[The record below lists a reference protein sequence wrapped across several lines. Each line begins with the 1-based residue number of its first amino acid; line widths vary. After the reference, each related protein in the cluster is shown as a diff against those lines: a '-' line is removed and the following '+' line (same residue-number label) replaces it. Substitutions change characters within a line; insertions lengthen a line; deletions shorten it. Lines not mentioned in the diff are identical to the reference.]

1 MLIAKTSLPTF
12 FLAVLLMATSA
23 PGVVVIDEDFSDDD
37 GGCVWTANYGCAPQN
52 VGKAGQWLPS
62 GHIAGGGAHTPNMD
76 NDWAP
81 NTQSQVGQPN
91 TGDGWSGLPSLG
103 FNATLNRQGADTGEI
118 GVFNMDGIIKFQ
130 TADGTDRPAVTGEL
144 IRGSFRIFR
153 QNGNFGFGF
162 TDNIAE
168 LQAFQ
173 ATMPTWNVG
182 SAPVMM
188 PTPYTTGKWESETQ
202 NPNYDPAYRGFSPN
216 VTGHISL
223 NNGANKVFINAP
235 VDMDNDGVVDFG
247 TRAPKVDPENMI
259 GRLNTSTPSTIRFEY
274 TVGNAAYDL
283 LQIDQGNGWE
293 DIVQCNSLDCQADPG
308 GLWGAMVPDPGGPM
322 PVGHVFESIE
332 AMFITVGNY
341 QLTEGWADDFFVE
354 IPSPMAGDYNE
365 NGVVDAADYTIY
377 QDNVGNIVDFPN
389 RDSGLLGTPVGA
401 DDYTVWKNSFGA
413 AGSGSGAAVPEPGT
427 GVLLL
432 LGFGLAAVLRGFKRG
447 VLSEG

>member
-1 MLIAKTSLPTF
+1 MNCCKTLIRT
-12 FLAVLLMATSA
+12 AVLLLILPVTSA
-23 PGVVVIDEDFSDDD
+23 LGVVVIDEDFSDDD
-37 GGCVWTANYGCAPQN
+37 GGCAWTANYGCAPQN
-52 VGKAGQWLPS
+52 AGKAGQWFPS
-62 GHIAGGGAHTPNMD
+62 GHVPGGGSHTANLD

-103 FNATLNRQGADTGEI
+103 FNATLNRVGTDTGEV

-144 IRGSFRIFR
+144 IRGSFRIYR
-153 QNGNFGFGF
+153 QSGNFGFGF

-173 ATMPTWNVG
+173 ATMPDWTVG
-182 SAPVMM
+182 SAPTMM
-188 PTPYTTGKWESETQ
+188 PTAYTTQDWESETL
-202 NPNYDPAYRGFSPN
+202 NPNYDPAYRGFSSN
-216 VTGHISL
+216 VTGQIQLAS
-223 NNGANKVFINAP
+223 GANQVYTHAT
-235 VDMDNDGVVDFG
+235 VDMDDNGVVDW
-247 TRAPKVDPENMI
+247 RPNAPIVDWNDPV
-259 GRLNTSTPSTIRFEY
+259 GRLNTSTASTIRFEY

-283 LQIDQGNGWE
+283 LQVDQGNGWE
-293 DIVQCNSLDCQADPG
+293 DIVQCDSLDCQADPG
-308 GLWGAMVPDPGGPM
+308 GLWGAQVPEPGGPM

-377 QDNVGNIVDFPN
+377 QDSVGEVVDFPN
-389 RDSGLLGTPVGA
+389 RDSSLLGTAVGA
-401 DDYTVWKNSFGA
+401 DDYAAWKNSFGA
-413 AGSGSGAAVPEPGT
+413 AGSGSGAAVPEPAT
-427 GVLLL
+427 GGLLL
-432 LGFGLAAVLRGFKRG
+432 LVFGMAAISRGFGRRVKE
-447 VLSEG
+447 SS